1 VKTSATFKRLADKFR
16 ASPDAVPSDF
26 VAPSVADKFAQ
37 EALEILKRAA
47 VQRFGVLVHGAGEY
61 PQRLRETDHPVE
73 LLYYQGWWDLI
84 ESRCVAVVGTRTP
97 SSDAVKRTEQLVRRL
112 VADKFTVVSGL
123 AKGVDTV
130 AHQTAIS

>member
-1 VKTSATFKRLADKFR
+1 MSALAEVLSINSISPMREMGAYEALWVKTSATFKRLADKFR
-16 ASPDAVPSDF
+16 ARPDAVPSDF
-26 VAPSVADKFAQ
+26 VAPSVADKFAEQ
-37 EALEILKRAA
+37 ALEILNRAD

-97 SSDAVKRTEQLVRRL
+97 AVDPSAE
-112 VADKFTVVSGL
+112 TVE
-123 AKGVDTV
+123 
-130 AHQTAIS
+130 